1 MRKILAA
8 AAIVGMS
15 STAALACPMS
25 SNMSVAVDN
34 EIVVASI
41 ATDMQPMDTTDAML
55 LEPVEE
61 PAGE

>member
-25 SNMSVAVDN
+25 SNMSVAVDS

-41 ATDMQPMDTTDAML
+41 ATDLQPMETTEPML
-55 LEPVEE
+55 LEPVDEQ
-61 PAGE
+61 AGE